1 MARLVLYR
9 GKWYAAV
16 QTPDGIRRT
25 SLRTSDRATAER
37 RLADATKRPDTAE
50 IAEAVAAHLVRC
62 EGKASLPAMKYAW
75 AALKPTFGALRI
87 DQITPER
94 CLTYRRTRKRQG
106 VSDGTVIKELAFL
119 RSAVKRTANG
129 ASARFEMP
137 ASPPPTERWITED
150 EAEALMGELT
160 DPHLRLFT
168 ILALTTAARSGA
180 ILDLTWDRVD
190 MTRRQIALGK
200 AQEGRKRRAVVPVN
214 DTAFAALQAAQ
225 SVSTCEFVV
234 EYAGRQIKSIK
245 KGFREAAKRAGLDDV
260 TPHVLRHTAATWMV
274 QKGIPIEQVAKY
286 LGHSD
291 PRITYRVYAK
301 HAPDYLKAAAA
312 AVEFKGGVFRTP
324 ERNSVNTGR
333 TNGTRKAS
341 KMKAKDGKSNG

>member
-9 GKWYAAV
+9 GKWCAAV

-75 AALKPTFGALRI
+75 AALKPSFGAIRI

-94 CLTYRRTRKRQG
+94 CLIYRRTRKRQG
-106 VSDGTVIKELAFL
+106 VSDGTIIKELAFL

-150 EAEALMGELT
+150 EAEALMGELA
-160 DPHLRLFT
+160 DSHLRLFT

-190 MTRRQIALGK
+190 MARRQIALGPP
-200 AQEGRKRRAVVPVN
+200 QEGRKRRAVR
-214 DTAFAALQAAQ
+214 DF
-225 SVSTCEFVV
+225 
-234 EYAGRQIKSIK
+234 
-245 KGFREAAKRAGLDDV
+245 D
-260 TPHVLRHTAATWMV
+260 
-274 QKGIPIEQVAKY
+274 
-286 LGHSD
+286 
-291 PRITYRVYAK
+291 
-301 HAPDYLKAAAA
+301 AAASVELASSRHMA
-312 AVEFKGGVFRTP
+312 APWLPAIPQRRAHPRRLRGSSARWPLVRRVCAHRCGLR
-324 ERNSVNTGR
+324 
-333 TNGTRKAS
+333 
-341 KMKAKDGKSNG
+341 